1 MNFQLRRSWKLPSS
15 PDPMPTLLPITLL
28 FNFGIQAEE
37 TYAQEGI
44 GVSEARGP
52 RYTQRIH
59 EDLDSLAY
67 ALKRPP
73 ASFSARKEPSYRAG
87 A

>member
-1 MNFQLRRSWKLPSS
+1 
-15 PDPMPTLLPITLL
+15 MPTLLPITLL

-67 ALKRPP
+67 ALKTP
-73 ASFSARKEPSYRAG
+73 ARFFQCSKRTLISCWRMRYDALEKRLLVRLH
-87 A
+87 